1 MRRVVAGKAVRS
13 FIWGCLGLV
22 GVTCVQAAS
31 TTSFLNNFEAL
42 ALQDQSGQAF
52 SVDQLDNRVV
62 LFSFIFT
69 GCDSTCPI
77 QTRVLSQVLQDLPAD
92 VRQQVRFVSVSIDPG
107 NDTPEK
113 MLAFARQ
120 MQADQD
126 GWLFLTGDVLQLQD
140 LARRLH
146 LLDEGSPNTPSIHRT
161 SLWLVDRQGRMLQ
174 RYGGNPPDRD
184 RLVRELIQV
193 THLPISNS

>member
-1 MRRVVAGKAVRS
+1 MRRSALG
-13 FIWGCLGLV
+13 FIWGFCWLLGM
-22 GVTCVQAAS
+22 TIASAQAGNS
-31 TTSFLNNFEAL
+31 TSFLSNFDAL
-42 ALQDQSGQAF
+42 SLQDQTGKPF
-52 SVDQLDNRVV
+52 STQQLSNRVV

-77 QTRVLSQVLQDLPAD
+77 QTRVLSQVLQDLPPP

-113 MLAFARQ
+113 MHTFARQ
-120 MQADQD
+120 MQADLE

-146 LLDEGSPNTPSIHRT
+146 LLDEASPNTPSIHRT
-161 SLWLVDRQGRMLQ
+161 SLWLVDKQGRMLQ
-174 RYGGNPPDRD
+174 RYRGNPPDRD
-184 RLVRELIQV
+184 RLTRELIQIAQ
-193 THLPISNS
+193 LPPTDS

>member
-1 MRRVVAGKAVRS
+1 MRRVMRRY
-13 FIWGCLGLV
+13 IWGSLWLL
-22 GVTCVQAAS
+22 GVTCAQAANGV
-31 TTSFLNNFEAL
+31 SFLNNFAAI
-42 ALQDQSGQAF
+42 ALQDQSGKAF
-52 SVDQLDNRVV
+52 TVDQLDDRVV

-77 QTRVLSQVLQDLPAD
+77 QTRVLSQVLQDLPPG
-92 VRQQVRFVSVSIDPG
+92 VRKQVRFVSVSIDPG

-113 MLAFARQ
+113 MLKFARQ

-146 LLDEGSPNTPSIHRT
+146 LMDEASPNTPSIHRT
-161 SLWLVDRQGRMLQ
+161 SLWLVDKQGRMLQ
-174 RYGGNPPDRD
+174 RYRGDPPDRE

-193 THLPISNS
+193 SRLPVSDS

>member
-1 MRRVVAGKAVRS
+1 MRRVMHHC
-13 FIWGCLGLV
+13 IWGCLWLL
-22 GVTCVQAAS
+22 GVTCAQAATS
-31 TTSFLNNFEAL
+31 TSFLHNFKSI
-42 ALQDQSGQAF
+42 ALQDQSGKPF
-52 SVDQLDNRVV
+52 TVGQLANQVV

-77 QTRVLSQVLQDLPAD
+77 QTRVLSQVLQDLPAQA
-92 VRQQVRFVSVSIDPG
+92 REQVRFVSVSIDPG

-113 MLAFARQ
+113 MLKFARQ

-146 LLDEGSPNTPSIHRT
+146 LMDETSPNTPAIHRT
-161 SLWLVDRQGRMLQ
+161 SLWLVDKQGRMLQ
-174 RYGGNPPDRD
+174 RYRGDPPDRE

-193 THLPISNS
+193 SLMPLSDS